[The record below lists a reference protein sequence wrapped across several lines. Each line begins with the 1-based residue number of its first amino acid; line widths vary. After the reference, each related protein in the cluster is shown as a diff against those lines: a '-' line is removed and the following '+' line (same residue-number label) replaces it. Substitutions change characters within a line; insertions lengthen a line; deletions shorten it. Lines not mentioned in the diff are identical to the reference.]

1 MLKKLI
7 LFFLVISFKIFAQD
21 KYEYFGALKLNGDDK
36 TVISYRI
43 LFVENN
49 GVLNGFS
56 ITDIGGKH
64 ETKNIISGSYNK
76 KTKEINFR
84 EERILYTKS
93 AFTAEAFCFV
103 NFSGKVKL
111 INDNS
116 KLEGDFKGLYNNKQ
130 KCIDGTLLLIGSNK
144 LYKLL
149 GKINN
154 KIQNSKRV
162 DVITKKKANPLRI
175 LDSLKINNLLKGEN
189 LNVFVN
195 SKSVEIEIWDA
206 KIEDGDIIQLF
217 QNDKLILDHYE
228 VKNKKKKILVY
239 LEKNQNVFKIEAVNE
254 GDRSPNT
261 AEINLIDGERNFEL
275 KSNLKK
281 GESATITFIN

>member
-103 NFSGKVKL
+103 NFSGNVKL

-162 DVITKKKANPLRI
+162 DVIIKKKANPLRI